1 MKKIQGIST
10 EKHEYFFKILR
21 NFEIPSFKK
30 QRIAKILE
38 KINKNDKRFWIFID
52 ILMQKE

>member
-1 MKKIQGIST
+1 M